1 MWTWR
6 RWHGIRTKMSE
17 RFLVTGALGCI
28 GAWVV
33 RQLVREGAAVTA
45 LDVGDDD
52 HRWRWLMAPDE
63 IAAVRRAQADITDLP
78 ALEQVLDA
86 ERVTRIIH
94 LAALQVPFCRADPPL
109 GARVNVLG
117 AVNVFEAVA
126 RRADRIGPVVYA
138 SSIAAYDASTLYG
151 VFKRAN
157 EGTAHVYWADHA
169 VASIGLR
176 PHTVFGVGRDQGLTS
191 APTKAMLAAAA
202 GRPYRIP
209 FGGRGQLQHAA
220 DVART
225 FIAAARADA
234 AGAEVHDLGGRSIDM
249 ADVVAAIVAAAPES
263 AGRLS
268 FDDDVLLPFPEEV
281 DAHSLAAAIGPVAR
295 TPFHDAVADTVAS
308 FRSLIAAGLIAW
320 ADEPSE
326 PREPAEAP
334 DLRLGP

>member
-1 MWTWR
+1 MN
-6 RWHGIRTKMSE
+6 
-17 RFLVTGALGCI
+17 
-28 GAWVV
+28 
-33 RQLVREGAAVTA
+33 
-45 LDVGDDD
+45 
-52 HRWRWLMAPDE
+52 
-63 IAAVRRAQADITDLP
+63 RAQADIADLA
-78 ALEQVLDA
+78 ALERVLDT

-117 AVNVFEAVA
+117 TVNVFEAVA

-138 SSIAAYDASTLYG
+138 SSIAAYDTSTLYG

-191 APTKAMLAAAA
+191 APTRAMLAAAA

-209 FGGRGQLQHAA
+209 FGGRSQLQHAA
-220 DVART
+220 DVAGT

-234 AGAEVHDLGGRSIDM
+234 TGAGVHDLGGRSIDM
-249 ADVVAAIVAAAPES
+249 ADVVAAIVSAAPES
-263 AGRLS
+263 AGQLS
-268 FDDDVLLPFPEEV
+268 FDDILLPFPEEV
-281 DAHSLAAAIGPVAR
+281 DAHSLEAAIGPVAR
-295 TPFHDAVADTVAS
+295 TPFADAVADTVAS

-334 DLRLGP
+334 DLRLGT

>member
-1 MWTWR
+1 MP
-6 RWHGIRTKMSE
+6 E

-33 RQLVREGAAVTA
+33 RQLVREGAAVTS
-45 LDVGDDD
+45 LDVGTDF
-52 HRWRWLMAPDE
+52 HRWQWVMSPDE
-63 IAAVRRAQADITDLP
+63 IAAVNQAQADITDGS
-78 ALEQVLDA
+78 ALERVLDA

-117 AVNVFEAVA
+117 TVNVFEAAA

-202 GRPYRIP
+202 SRPYRIP
-209 FGGRGQLQHAA
+209 FGGRSQLQHAA
-220 DVART
+220 DVARA
-225 FIAAARADA
+225 FIAASRADA
-234 AGAEVHDLGGRSIDM
+234 TGAGVHNLGGRSVDM
-249 ADVVAAIVAAAPES
+249 ADVVAAIIAAAPES
-263 AGRLS
+263 AGQLA
-268 FDDDVLLPFPEEV
+268 FDDVLLPFPEEA
-281 DAHSLAAAIGPVAR
+281 DAQSLEAAIGPVVE
-295 TPFHDAVADTVAS
+295 TPFAAAVADTVAS
-308 FRSLIAAGLIAW
+308 FRTLIADGRIDVSEAGW
-320 ADEPSE
+320 
-326 PREPAEAP
+326 
-334 DLRLGP
+334 